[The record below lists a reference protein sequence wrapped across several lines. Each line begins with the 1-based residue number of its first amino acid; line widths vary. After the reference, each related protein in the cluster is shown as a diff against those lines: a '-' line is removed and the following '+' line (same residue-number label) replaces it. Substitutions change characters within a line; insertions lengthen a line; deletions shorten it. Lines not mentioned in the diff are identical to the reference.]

1 MENTNF
7 NFLTR
12 GLPTIQQKGS
22 ATMNKLLTLTL
33 AVAMLTSLM
42 GFAAAQ
48 TTDKPT
54 TSSSTSNRGKP
65 TKEQMTGKVIE
76 VNKQAK
82 TFTVTAKGKAVV
94 LSGANLA
101 RLPKVG
107 EVVDITYTETPGG
120 GPLNSINLN
129 SSRSNIY

>member
-48 TTDKPT
+48 TTDKPPT
-54 TSSSTSNRGKP
+54 SSTSNRGKP
-65 TKEQMTGKVIE
+65 TKEQMTGKVME
-76 VNKQAK
+76 VNNQAK

-94 LSGANLA
+94 FSGANLA
-101 RLPKVG
+101 KLPKVG